1 MNIVTLCTGN
11 VARSVMLGYMLTTLA
26 DANGEDWSI
35 RTAGTHVIE
44 GSSMSSRTRD
54 ALLKLDELGVHHFG
68 GHRSH
73 QVDDDDV
80 RWCDVMLACEAA
92 NVDFVRTHHGD
103 GAAKAVIFQQFLRE
117 APLDVDF
124 DEQVRYVASL
134 EPLAYFNVEDPA
146 GKDQAAYDA
155 CAEQLWEM
163 AQVFA
168 TLETGDEL

>member
-26 DANGEDWSI
+26 EANGADWSI

-44 GSSMSSRTRD
+44 GSAMSSRTRD
-54 ALLKLDELGVHHFG
+54 ALMKLDDLGAHHFS

-73 QVDDDDV
+73 QLTAEDV
-80 RWCDVMLACEAA
+80 RWCDVMLACEAD
-92 NVDFVRTHHGD
+92 NVHFVRTHHGD
-103 GAAKAVIFQQFLRE
+103 GASKAVIFQQFLRE
-117 APLDVDF
+117 APLDTDF
-124 DEQVRYVASL
+124 DEQVHYVASL
-134 EPLAYFNVEDPA
+134 EPLAFFDIEDPA

-155 CAEQLWEM
+155 CAAQLWEM

-168 TLETGDEL
+168 VLETDDL

>member
-26 DANGEDWSI
+26 EANGADWSL

-44 GSSMSSRTRD
+44 GSAMSSRTRD
-54 ALLKLDELGVHHFG
+54 ALMKLDDLGAHHFS

-73 QVDDDDV
+73 QLTDDDV
-80 RWCDVMLACEAA
+80 RWCDALLACEAA

-117 APLDVDF
+117 APLDEDF

-134 EPLAYFNVEDPA
+134 EPLAFFDVEDPA
-146 GKDQAAYDA
+146 GKDQAAYDV

-168 TLETGDEL
+168 ALETEEL